1 MRRFGLIAAAAT
13 ACFTAGC
20 VSLLPETEPNTLY
33 RLAGTGTSLDADVFQ
48 SATITVLVDRIA
60 APRGLAGDRIAIL
73 RGDAI
78 AYMAGAAWISPAPNL
93 IETAIMDAFYETAP
107 LIAPARAE
115 DGVRA
120 RYELNLELRHFE
132 ASYDQ
137 GDGAAPLV
145 RTALRARLI
154 NRDTR
159 SPIAARTLERT
170 ARASTNRQ
178 GAIVAAFSS
187 AAAELSREVAV
198 WTQDSVC
205 AGDDAPEACT
215 G

>member
-1 MRRFGLIAAAAT
+1 MRRFGLIAAAAA
-13 ACFTAGC
+13 ACLTAGC

-33 RLAGTGTSLDADVFQ
+33 RLAGTETDSTVSQ
-48 SATITVLVDRIA
+48 SATVTVLVDRIA
-60 APRGLAGDRIAIL
+60 SPRGLAGDRIAIL

-78 AYMAGAAWISPAPNL
+78 GYMAGAAWISPAPNL

-107 LIAPARAE
+107 VMAPARAE

-137 GDGAAPLV
+137 GDNAAPLV

-154 NRDTR
+154 DRDSR

-170 ARASTNRQ
+170 ARASANRQ
-178 GAIVAAFSS
+178 SAIIAAFSS
-187 AAAELSREVAV
+187 AASELSREVAA
-198 WTQDSVC
+198 WTQESVC

-215 G
+215 R

>member
-1 MRRFGLIAAAAT
+1 MRRFGLIAAAAA

-33 RLAGTGTSLDADVFQ
+33 RLAGAGSSADADISQ
-48 SATITVLVDRIA
+48 AATITVLVDRIA

-107 LIAPARAE
+107 LMAPARAE

-154 NRDTR
+154 DRDTR

-187 AAAELSREVAV
+187 AAAELSREVAA
-198 WTQDSVC
+198 WTQGSVC
-205 AGDDAPEACT
+205 AGDDAPETCSR
-215 G
+215 

>member
-1 MRRFGLIAAAAT
+1 MRRFGLIAAAAA
-13 ACFTAGC
+13 ACLTAGC

-33 RLAGTGTSLDADVFQ
+33 RLAGTETDSTVSQ
-48 SATITVLVDRIA
+48 SATVTVLVDRIA
-60 APRGLAGDRIAIL
+60 SPRGLAGDRIAIL

-78 AYMAGAAWISPAPNL
+78 GYMAGAAWISPAPNL

-107 LIAPARAE
+107 VMAPARAE

-137 GDGAAPLV
+137 GDNAAPLV

-154 NRDTR
+154 DRDSR

-170 ARASTNRQ
+170 ARASANRQ
-178 GAIVAAFSS
+178 SAIIAAFSS
-187 AAAELSREVAV
+187 AASELSREVAA

-215 G
+215 R

>member
-1 MRRFGLIAAAAT
+1 LLS
-13 ACFTAGC
+13 AGC

-33 RLAGTGTSLDADVFQ
+33 RLTGSDDGADAGVSQ
-48 SATITVLVDRIA
+48 SATITVLIDRIA

-73 RGDAI
+73 RGEAI
-78 AYMAGAAWISPAPNL
+78 AYMAGAAWISPAPSL
-93 IETAIMDAFYETAP
+93 VETAIMDAFYAGAP
-107 LIAPARAE
+107 LLSPARAE

-137 GDGAAPLV
+137 GDSAAPLV

-154 NRDTR
+154 DRDSR
-159 SPIAARTLERT
+159 SPVAARTLEHT
-170 ARASTNRQ
+170 VRASTNRQ
-178 GAIVAAFSS
+178 GAIIAAFSS
-187 AAAELSREVAV
+187 AATELSRDVAT
-198 WTQDSVC
+198 WAQESVC
-205 AGDDAPEACT
+205 TSDDAPEACP